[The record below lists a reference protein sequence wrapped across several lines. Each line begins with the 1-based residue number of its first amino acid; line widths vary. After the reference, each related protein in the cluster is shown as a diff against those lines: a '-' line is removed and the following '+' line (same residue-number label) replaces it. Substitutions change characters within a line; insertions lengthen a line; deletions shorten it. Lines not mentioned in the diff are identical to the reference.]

1 MAARYGGPIV
11 DAHHHFWRMDL
22 GRHPWLRQIPADS
35 ADRALCKDFLPADYA
50 GLAARHDIVAS
61 VHVEANWDPADP
73 LGETAWLD
81 GLERPEGIACRYVAH
96 AALGDPASAAL
107 IERHA
112 AHPRTVGL
120 REIVSWHPDPAR
132 RRTPANDRFGNR
144 VWRENLRRAGDLGL
158 SFDLL
163 ITPHQFED
171 AARLAADFETIA
183 LIVNHYGSPMDR
195 DADGMRLWR
204 EGLKLL
210 ARQPNIAIKLSDP
223 VAYDHDWTWDS
234 LADVTQSVLDA
245 FGPGRC
251 LFGTDHPV
259 STLHISFDEWV
270 EGFRRMIGS
279 LGPDEA
285 AAVMAGNAA
294 RLYRIPLQPGE
305 RP

>member
-35 ADRALCKDFLPADYA
+35 ADRALCRDVLPADYA
-50 GLAARHDIVAS
+50 RLAARHDIVAS

-112 AHPRTVGL
+112 AHPRTIGL

-183 LIVNHYGSPMDR
+183 FIVNHYGSPMDR
-195 DADGMRLWR
+195 DADSMRLWR
-204 EGLKLL
+204 EGLKLV

-234 LADVTQSVLDA
+234 LADVTHGALDA